1 MGLEI
6 TDEVQTEATDEGSS
20 TGVTTNDDGST
31 TEVENQATNQV
42 KAEAK
47 AEANTE
53 ETTEGNPEESVK
65 EPESSSND
73 FDYSKYE
80 QEFLSTGDVSDESK
94 AELYK
99 VFPKNLV
106 DNYIENMKQATAY
119 AIAEN
124 EKKAFALVGGEDN
137 YKELLGWA
145 SKNLDLDEKDA
156 FNELVSGSNEKL
168 ALQAIKGLQARME
181 LAKAASKRPNIIM
194 GSDDVVASN
203 ADVFLSRQDY
213 ANAIADPKYQT
224 SPQYRAEIDAKLART
239 MKTGGYKA

>member
-1 MGLEI
+1 MSLEI
-6 TDEVQTEATDEGSS
+6 TDEVQTGATEEGSS
-20 TGVTTNDDGST
+20 TEVTTNNDVST
-31 TEVENQATNQV
+31 TEVENQETNQTQV
-42 KAEAK
+42 NT
-47 AEANTE
+47 EANPS

-80 QEFLSTGDVSDESK
+80 QEFLSTGDISDESK

-124 EKKAFALVGGEDN
+124 EKKAFAVVGGEDN
-137 YKELLGWA
+137 YKELVSWA
-145 SKNLDLDEKDA
+145 SKNLDQDEKEA

-181 LAKAASKRPNIIM
+181 LAKATSKKPNIVM
-194 GSDDVVASN
+194 GSDEVITSSG
-203 ADVFLSRQDY
+203 DVFLSRQDY

-239 MKTGGYKA
+239 MKSGGYKA